1 MADLKRYILK
11 RLIHTVIIIIGISAI
26 TFFLSRIA
34 PSDPAALWVGGHA
47 RAEQIERARLEL
59 GLDKPLYVQ
68 YYIYIRD
75 LLNGHWGVSYRTHRP
90 VIEDIMSYLPASLE
104 LAVIGQIIATS
115 IGIPLGVIAASK
127 KDTRTD
133 HASRVLAI
141 AALSIPVFWIGILL
155 QIFFSRTLGVLPIEG
170 RLDLSIAMAHPIHE
184 ITGFYLI
191 DSLITGNVVAFTD
204 AVKHIILPAIA
215 LASYST
221 GLCLRMT
228 RSTMIE
234 VLREKYLKT
243 ARAFGLPENKVRFK
257 YALKNAIVPTLMVL
271 GISFSWSLTG
281 AFLVEVIFNWPGLG
295 TYLWRAILAVDYP
308 VIVGITIIAAF
319 VIVTMNLVLD
329 LAQAWIDPRVRL

>member
-1 MADLKRYILK
+1 MPNLTRYILK
-11 RLIHTVIIIIGISAI
+11 RLIQTLIIIIGVSAI
-26 TFFLSRIA
+26 TFFLARIA
-34 PSDPAALWVGGHA
+34 PSDPAALWVGIHA
-47 RAEQIERARLEL
+47 RAEQIEKARIEL

-68 YYIYIRD
+68 YFLYMRD
-75 LLNGHWGVSYRTHRP
+75 LIGGDWGTSYRTRRP
-90 VIEDIMSYLPASLE
+90 VVEDILGYLPASME
-104 LAVIGQIIATS
+104 LAITGQIIAIT
-115 IGIPLGVIAASK
+115 IGIPLGVIAASR
-127 KDTRTD
+127 KDTNID

-155 QIFFSRTLGVLPIEG
+155 QIFFARTLGILPIEG
-170 RLDLSIAMAHPIHE
+170 RLDLSVAMTHPIQE

-191 DSLITGNVVAFTD
+191 DSLLTGNWIAFTD
-204 AVKHIILPAIA
+204 ALKHIILPAIA

-221 GLCLRMT
+221 GLSLRMT

-243 ARAFGLPENKVRFK
+243 ARAFGLPENQVRFK

-271 GISFSWSLTG
+271 GLSFSWSLTG

-295 TYLWRAILAVDYP
+295 TYIWRAILAVDYP
-308 VIVGITIIAAF
+308 VIVGVAIIAAF
-319 VIVTMNLVLD
+319 IILLMNLILD

>member
-1 MADLKRYILK
+1 LANLSRYILK
-11 RLIHTVIIIIGISAI
+11 RLIQTVIVIVGISAI
-26 TFFLSRIA
+26 TFFLARIA
-34 PSDPAALWVGGHA
+34 PSDPAALWVGIHA
-47 RAEQIERARLEL
+47 RAEQIEKARIEL

-68 YYIYIRD
+68 YYIYMRD
-75 LLNGHWGVSYRTHRP
+75 LIGGDWGISYRTRRP
-90 VIEDIMSYLPASLE
+90 VIEDILSYLPASME
-104 LAVIGQIIATS
+104 LAITGQIIAIT
-115 IGIPLGVIAASK
+115 IGIPLGVIAASR
-127 KDTRTD
+127 KDTKID

-155 QIFFSRTLGVLPIEG
+155 QIFFSRTLGILPIEG
-170 RLDLSIAMAHPIHE
+170 RLDLGVSMSHPIQE

-191 DSLITGNVVAFTD
+191 DSLLTGNWIAFTD
-204 AVKHIILPAIA
+204 SLKHIILPAIA

-221 GLCLRMT
+221 GLSLRMT

-295 TYLWRAILAVDYP
+295 TYVWRAILAVDYP
-308 VIVGITIIAAF
+308 VIVGIAIIAAF
-319 VIVTMNLVLD
+319 IILLTNLILD

>member
-1 MADLKRYILK
+1 LADLRRYMAK
-11 RLIHTVIIIIGISAI
+11 RLIQTIIIILGISAI
-26 TFFLSRIA
+26 TFFLARIA
-34 PSDPAALWVGGHA
+34 PSDPAALWVGAHA

-59 GLDKPLYVQ
+59 GLDKPIYVQ

-75 LLNGHWGVSYRTHRP
+75 LIGGDWGTSYRTRRP
-90 VIEDIMSYLPASLE
+90 VLEDIMNYLPASLE
-104 LAVIGQIIATS
+104 LAMVGQIIATT

-127 KDTRTD
+127 KDTKID

-141 AALSIPVFWIGILL
+141 AALSVPVFWIGILL
-155 QIFFSRTLGVLPIEG
+155 QIFFARTLGILPIEG
-170 RLDLSIAMAHPIHE
+170 RLDLYISMTNPVRE

-191 DSLITGNVVAFTD
+191 DSLVTGNFVAFGD
-204 AVKHIILPAIA
+204 ALKHIILPAIA
-215 LASYST
+215 LAAYST
-221 GLCLRMT
+221 GLSLRMT

-234 VLREKYLKT
+234 VLREKYLTT
-243 ARAFGLPENKVRFK
+243 ARAFGLPENQVRFK
-257 YALKNAIVPTLMVL
+257 YALKNAIVPTLMVV

-319 VIVTMNLVLD
+319 VIVFVNLVLD